1 MQPTITRLVPHGLV
15 PLVVVLASMCA
26 LVVTVLG
33 LLFAGQRTGTAVDDF
48 VHWSVYRQFVG
59 ERSLLQAMLT
69 PTEPVL
75 LVIVISLIVMG
86 AVALRRPRLA
96 VLAVAGPLLS
106 AVISSAVL
114 KPAFGRTINNGSLAF
129 PSGHTATM
137 VAVLTVLVLAAL
149 RMRASMVVLAAVG
162 ALVVAVIGATALV
175 GMKYHYVTDT
185 VGGACVAIATVLTV
199 ALVIDRV
206 AGRRTREP
214 VPDEEPVVSGT
225 R

>member
-1 MQPTITRLVPHGLV
+1 MI
-15 PLVVVLASMCA
+15 VVLASVCA
-26 LVVTVLG
+26 LVVTTLG
-33 LLFAGQRTGTAVDDF
+33 LIFAGQRTGTAVDDS
-48 VHWSVYRQFVG
+48 VHWAVYRQFVG
-59 ERSLLQAMLT
+59 ERGLLQAMLT

-75 LVIVISLIVMG
+75 LVIVIGLIVMV
-86 AVALRRPRLA
+86 AVARGRPRLA
-96 VLAVAGPLLS
+96 VLAVAAPLLS
-106 AVISSAVL
+106 AVFSSAVL

-137 VAVLTVLVLAAL
+137 VAVLTVLVIATVTT
-149 RMRASMVVLAAVG
+149 RTTVLVLTAVG

-206 AGRRTREP
+206 ADRRVRKSVP
-214 VPDEEPVVSGT
+214 VEQPATSGT